1 MARYRLVLPAVCLVA
16 AILLEGAGYSWIG
29 LSAAGFCA
37 LFPRARMGAAFLA
50 CGLALGVVHG
60 HPYRLS
66 VETRVLTLSGSV
78 CGDVRTVSGIS
89 RFPFSIDGGPTVRA
103 ALHDRVAIDERLI
116 VRGRLAPIDGPRNPG
131 EPDIGAIEAAR
142 GFSGDL
148 QHARLVRR
156 IGTTRATFATLL
168 ARMRA
173 WASRQLRRHI
183 TEPDASILAG
193 ALYGERGTIP
203 HDLHDDFQATGTVHI
218 LVTAGLH
225 LGVVAAAILGLL
237 RLAGAPRMP
246 ACGIAIIV
254 VWLYAAISGD
264 HVPSVRAATMI
275 SVVLIGRGLGAP
287 ATSANAVAAAAIVIG
302 IVITPDVG
310 TMSFW
315 LSFACVCA
323 IVLFATPLAER
334 FERIPLL
341 PKPIAEA
348 LALTIATQIGVLPLT
363 LATFFTLA
371 PYAIIA
377 NAVVVPLV
385 GIAMIGG
392 WCVLATSSLTPLA
405 AAIGGVETRLL
416 DTIAL
421 TVRITAG
428 FPGAR
433 IVLAPPLPWC
443 IALDALLTIVAA
455 WLLHRSRNRAA
466 ATCIILGI
474 TLVTLTPRA
483 HPQATTLTM
492 IDVGQG
498 DAILV
503 QSKTGRAL
511 LVDTGG
517 KLERGTTD
525 DGDSPAEAVGE
536 RVVVPTL
543 LRLGVTRLDAII
555 LTHPHGDHAGGLAPI
570 LRALTVTRVLDS
582 GQRYGGHAFNDGL
595 HEARH
600 RNVPIAIARCGDALH
615 VDEVVVDILSPCGQL
630 ATGGRNDIN
639 ENSLVALVKI
649 AGERALFM
657 GDAGLETER
666 RLLASG
672 VDVHADIL
680 KIGHHGSAFATSPEF
695 LEAVHPRIAL
705 ISVGRHNVFGHPA
718 STTLQR
724 IHELGIHIYRTD
736 RCGAI
741 RMTIAE
747 QTTVSTQLACDGD
760 QLSLTR

>member
-1 MARYRLVLPAVCLVA
+1 MARYPLVLPAACLVA
-16 AILLEGAGYSWIG
+16 AILLERAGYSWIG
-29 LSAAGFCA
+29 VSVAGICA
-37 LFPRARMGAAFLA
+37 LFPRARTSAAFLA

-66 VETRVLTLSGSV
+66 AETGVLTLSGSV
-78 CGDVRTVSGIS
+78 SGDVRAVSGIS
-89 RFPFSIDGGPTVRA
+89 TFPFTIDGGPTVRT

-116 VRGRLAPIDGPRNPG
+116 VRGRLGPIDGPRNPG

-142 GFSGDL
+142 GFSGEL

-156 IGTTRATFATLL
+156 IGATHATFATLL

-173 WASRQLRRHI
+173 WASRQLRTHI
-183 TEPDASILAG
+183 PEPDASILAG

-203 HDLHDDFQATGTVHI
+203 HDLRDDFQATGTVHI

-237 RLAGAPRMP
+237 RLASAPRTL

-254 VWLYAAISGD
+254 VWLYAAIAGD

-275 SVVLIGRGLGAP
+275 SVVLIGRALGAR

-302 IVITPDVG
+302 IILTPDVG

-315 LSFACVCA
+315 LSFACVCS

-334 FERIPLL
+334 FEHIPLL

-371 PYAIIA
+371 PYAVIA

-392 WCVLATSSLTPLA
+392 WCVLAASSLTTLA

-416 DTIAL
+416 DAIAL
-421 TVRITAG
+421 TVHLTAAL
-428 FPGAR
+428 PGAR
-433 IVLAPPLPWC
+433 IVLAPPPAWC
-443 IALDALLTIVAA
+443 IALDALLTVVAA
-455 WLLHRSRNRAA
+455 WLLHRHRSRAA

-474 TLVTLTPRA
+474 ALVTLTPRA

-503 QSKTGRAL
+503 QSRTGRAL

-543 LRLGVTRLDAII
+543 LRLGITHLDAII

-570 LRALTVTRVLDS
+570 LRTLSVGMILDS
-582 GQRYGGHAFNDGL
+582 GQVYGGRAFNDGMA
-595 HEARH
+595 EARRH
-600 RNVPIAIARCGDALH
+600 RVPVKIARCGDQLSF
-615 VDEVVVDILSPCGQL
+615 DEIRIAVLSPCTL
-630 ATGGRNDIN
+630 ATGGKNDVN
-639 ENSLVALVKI
+639 ENSIVARIDIEGTRL
-649 AGERALFM
+649 LFM
-657 GDAGLETER
+657 GDAGEPTER
-666 RLLASG
+666 RL
-672 VDVHADIL
+672 VTQHADIAAHVL
-680 KIGHHGSAFATSPEF
+680 KVGHHGSAYATSPIF
-695 LEAVHPRIAL
+695 LSAVDPKIAL
-705 ISVGRHNVFGHPA
+705 ISVGRHNLFGHPA
-718 STTLQR
+718 RPTLAVLARASIDVFQ
-724 IHELGIHIYRTD
+724 TD

-741 RMTIAE
+741 ILTIA
-747 QTTVSTQLACDGD
+747 TKAVATS
-760 QLSLTR
+760 LSCSAR

>member
-1 MARYRLVLPAVCLVA
+1 MARYPLVLPAACLVA
-16 AILLEGAGYSWIG
+16 AILLERAGYSWVGVSVVGI
-29 LSAAGFCA
+29 CA
-37 LFPRARMGAAFLA
+37 LFPRARTSAAFLA
-50 CGLALGVVHG
+50 CGLAIGVIHG

-66 VETRVLTLSGSV
+66 AETRVLTLSGSV
-78 CGDVRTVSGIS
+78 SGDVRAVGGITT
-89 RFPFSIDGGPTVRA
+89 FPFRIDGGPTVRA

-116 VRGRLAPIDGPRNPG
+116 VRGRLAPLDGPRNPG

-142 GFSGDL
+142 GFAGEL

-156 IGTTRATFATLL
+156 IGTPHATLATLL

-173 WASRQLRRHI
+173 WASRQLRTHI
-183 TEPDASILAG
+183 TEPAASILAG

-203 HDLHDDFQATGTVHI
+203 HDLRDDFQATGTVHI

-225 LGVVAAAILGLL
+225 LGVVAATILGLL
-237 RLAGAPRMP
+237 RLAGAPRTL
-246 ACGIAIIV
+246 ACGSAIIV

-275 SVVLIGRGLGAP
+275 SVVLIGRGLGAR

-302 IVITPDVG
+302 IVLTPDVG

-392 WCVLATSSLTPLA
+392 WCVLAASSLAPLA
-405 AAIGGVETRLL
+405 TAIGQVETRLL
-416 DTIAL
+416 DAIAL
-421 TVRITAG
+421 TVRITAA

-433 IVLAPPLPWC
+433 IVLAPPPAWC
-443 IALDALLTIVAA
+443 IALDALLTLAAA
-455 WLLHRSRNRAA
+455 WLLHRNRSRAA
-466 ATCIILGI
+466 AMCIILGI
-474 TLVTLTPRA
+474 TLVTLMPRA
-483 HPQATTLTM
+483 HPKATTLTM

-525 DGDSPAEAVGE
+525 DGNSPAEAVGE

-543 LRLGVTRLDAII
+543 LRLGITHLDAII

-570 LRALTVTRVLDS
+570 LRALSVGMILDS
-582 GQRYGGHAFNDGL
+582 GQVYGGRAFNDGMR
-595 HEARH
+595 EARRH
-600 RNVPIAIARCGDALH
+600 RVPIKIARCGDQLSFDAIR
-615 VDEVVVDILSPCGQL
+615 VAVLSPCTL
-630 ATGGRNDIN
+630 ATGGKNDVN
-639 ENSLVALVKI
+639 ENSIVARIDVDGTRL
-649 AGERALFM
+649 LFM
-657 GDAGLETER
+657 GDAGEPTER
-666 RLLASG
+666 RL
-672 VDVHADIL
+672 VTQHADIAADLL
-680 KIGHHGSAFATSPEF
+680 KVGHHGSAYATSPTF
-695 LEAVHPRIAL
+695 LAAVDPKFAF
-705 ISVGRHNVFGHPA
+705 ISVGRHNLFGHPA
-718 STTLQR
+718 QSTLANLSRVGAR
-724 IHELGIHIYRTD
+724 IFRTD
-736 RCGAI
+736 TCGAI
-741 RMTIAE
+741 SIAIE
-747 QTTVSTQLACDGD
+747 TKVGVTELPCSD
-760 QLSLTR
+760 R